1 MNEDSINII
10 VSNIYMA
17 SKRTIQQQ
25 FDDMVKLYLEGQK
38 NRFDKDGTLE
48 LEVRFGTK
56 GIKRITHIDYDNV
69 VKRLLSLGFT
79 LAPSEYLLRITNEF
93 IDPRGITKMSNI
105 RAELRGLGQIADY
118 CKNDSLTDSE
128 GNTFATFEQKSLYKK
143 DTESIY
149 PIDFDDFNF
158 RLALNVEKSYYENSG
173 IIRNTIEKW
182 NDSKKVFRYIN
193 RCTLTSNDYPVKVD
207 LSITKMSKRRGRYPI
222 PEYRFKDSGVLD
234 SPQIYEIEIE
244 VDKNKSYGETNATLT
259 KKLRNVIKIILSGLQ
274 NTNFPVSYPERDNV
288 LQQYMKIL
296 WGKNHKENGRVY
308 PKNFVGPSSYTLQAN
323 NVAPINPDAVI
334 PNIRK
339 DYTVTD
345 KADGERKLLFI
356 NENGKIYLID
366 TNMNV
371 QFTGAITKI
380 NSIYS
385 TIIDGEHIL
394 RNKSGDFINLYAAF
408 DIYYINS
415 KDIRNLK
422 FTSPPQEVDGDEEG
436 ETKED
441 VNTRLV
447 LLSKVVRESKI
458 HSIIPNEK
466 SPIRIEVK
474 SFFQQSASQS
484 IFQASGFILKKEEDG
499 LFEYNTDGVIFTPSY
514 LSVGSSKQDEFVK
527 PIKTTWDW
535 SFKWKPPQ
543 ENTIDFLISIKK
555 TPDGQDFIGN
565 IFQKGVDTSAS
576 LQLTQFKTV
585 ILRVGYDE
593 KKHGYINPCQS
604 VIDDDMPN
612 HNEKDNYEGYKPVQF
627 YPTNPTDYEAGI
639 CNILLKP
646 GPSDNMIMLTEESE
660 VIEDNM
666 IVEFRY
672 DMSKEGPWRW
682 VPVRVRYDKTAD
694 LMEGGKNF
702 GNAYHVAN
710 SNWHTIHNPITASML
725 STGQNIP
732 DELGDDDIYYN
743 RISGKQSGTR
753 GLRDFHNLF
762 VKKLLITRVSRR
774 GDTLIDLAVG
784 KGGDLPKW
792 INANLKFVFGIDISR
807 DNIQN
812 NLNGACA
819 RYLNYHKQFRV
830 IPKALFVNG
839 NSSVNI
845 RNTDGILS
853 EKGKQITKAVFG
865 SGVKNSD
872 ELGKGVYN
880 AYGIGSDGFDIS
892 SIQFAIHYMFEKPE
906 TLFNFLR
913 NVSETTKVGG
923 YFIGTSY
930 DGMTIFDMLKRK
942 SKGESIVVMEGDEKL
957 WEITKQY
964 NKDEFPDNES
974 SLGYGIDVYQES
986 INKVFREY
994 LVNYEYLTR
1003 MLENYGFVLLTRQEI
1018 RDLNLPDSTGL
1029 FNDLFGIMKTEMK
1042 KSRRAV
1048 NEYGDA
1054 AKMTPGE
1061 KKISFLN
1068 RYFIY
1073 KKVRNVD
1080 ADTITLNLL
1089 GESIG
1094 EEEVAEIVE
1103 VVPERVKKP
1112 KKIKK
1117 KLVLKSND

>member
-1 MNEDSINII
+1 
-10 VSNIYMA
+10 MA

-38 NRFDKDGTLE
+38 NRTYKDGNLE

-56 GIKRITHIDYDNV
+56 GIRRINHIDYDNV

-79 LAPSEYLLRITNEF
+79 LSPSEYLLRITNEF
-93 IDPRGITKMSNI
+93 IDPRGTTKMSNI
-105 RAELRGLGQIADY
+105 RAELRGLGQIAEY

-128 GNTFATFEQKSLYKK
+128 GNTFATFEQKSFYKK
-143 DTESIY
+143 DSEPTY
-149 PIDFDDFNF
+149 PIDFDNFNF
-158 RLALNVEKSYYENSG
+158 RVALNVEKSYYENSG
-173 IIRNTIEKW
+173 IIRSTLDKW

-244 VDKNKSYGETNATLT
+244 VDGNKLSGETDSTLT

-274 NTNFPVSYPERDNV
+274 NTNFPVSYSERDDV

-296 WGKNHKENGRVY
+296 WGEKHKENGRVY
-308 PKNFVGPSSYTLQAN
+308 PKNFIGPSSYTLQAN

-356 NENGKIYLID
+356 NETGKIYLID

-380 NSIYS
+380 NAIYS

-415 KDIRNLK
+415 KDVRNLK
-422 FTSPPQEVDGDEEG
+422 FTFPLAGVDGDEKG
-436 ETKED
+436 EIKED
-441 VNTRLV
+441 ENTRLI
-447 LLSKVVRESKI
+447 LLSKVVRELKLQ
-458 HSIIPNEK
+458 SIIPNEK

-514 LSVGSSKQDEFVK
+514 LSVGSSRQDEFVK

-535 SFKWKPPQ
+535 SFKWKPPH

-604 VIDDDMPN
+604 VIDDDMPSYN
-612 HNEKDNYEGYKPVQF
+612 DKDNYEGYKPVQF

-646 GPSDNMIMLTEESE
+646 GASGNMIMLTEESE

-672 DMSKEGPWRW
+672 DISRESQWKW
-682 VPVRVRYDKTAD
+682 VPVRIRYDKTAD

-710 SNWHTIHNPITASML
+710 SNWHTIHNPITATML

-732 DELGDDDIYYN
+732 NELGDDDIYYN

-762 VKKLLITRVSRR
+762 VKKLLITHVARN

-872 ELGKGVYN
+872 ELGKGVYD
-880 AYGIGSDGFDIS
+880 AYGIGSDGFDVC
-892 SIQFAIHYMFEKPE
+892 SIQFAIHYMFERPE

-930 DGMTIFDMLKRK
+930 DGKTIFDMLKIK
-942 SKGESIVVMEGDEKL
+942 SKGESVVVMEGDEKL

-964 NKDEFPDNES
+964 NNDEFSDNES

-994 LVNYEYLTR
+994 LVNYDYLTR
-1003 MLENYGFVLLTRQEI
+1003 MLENYGFVLLTRQETK
-1018 RDLNLPDSTGL
+1018 DLNLPDSTGL

-1042 KSRRAV
+1042 KNKRAM

-1054 AKMTPGE
+1054 AKMSPGE

-1089 GESIG
+1089 GTSIV
-1094 EEEVAEIVE
+1094 EEEVSEIVE
-1103 VVPERVKKP
+1103 VVPEPVKKP

-1117 KLVLKSND
+1117 KLVLKADD

>member
-38 NRFDKDGTLE
+38 NRTYKDGNLE

-56 GIKRITHIDYDNV
+56 GIRRINHIDYDNV

-79 LAPSEYLLRITNEF
+79 LSPSEYLLRITNEF
-93 IDPRGITKMSNI
+93 IDPRGTTKMSNI
-105 RAELRGLGQIADY
+105 RAELRGLGQIAEY

-128 GNTFATFEQKSLYKK
+128 GNTFATFEQKSFYKK
-143 DTESIY
+143 DSEPTY
-149 PIDFDDFNF
+149 PIDFDNFNF
-158 RLALNVEKSYYENSG
+158 RVALNVEKSYYENSG
-173 IIRNTIEKW
+173 IIRSTLDKW

-244 VDKNKSYGETNATLT
+244 VDGNKLSGETDSTLT

-274 NTNFPVSYPERDNV
+274 NTNFPVSYSERDDV

-296 WGKNHKENGRVY
+296 WGEKHKENGRVY
-308 PKNFVGPSSYTLQAN
+308 PKNFIGPSSYTLQAN

-356 NENGKIYLID
+356 NETGKIYLID

-380 NSIYS
+380 NAIYS

-415 KDIRNLK
+415 KDVRNLK
-422 FTSPPQEVDGDEEG
+422 FTFPLAGVDGDEKG
-436 ETKED
+436 EIKED
-441 VNTRLV
+441 ENTRLI
-447 LLSKVVRESKI
+447 LLSKVVRELKLQ
-458 HSIIPNEK
+458 SIIPNEK

-514 LSVGSSKQDEFVK
+514 LSVGSSRQDEFVK

-535 SFKWKPPQ
+535 SFKWKPPH

-604 VIDDDMPN
+604 VIDDDMPSYN
-612 HNEKDNYEGYKPVQF
+612 DKDNYEGYKPVQF

-646 GPSDNMIMLTEESE
+646 GASGNMIMLTEESE

-672 DMSKEGPWRW
+672 DISRESQWKW
-682 VPVRVRYDKTAD
+682 VPVRIRYDKTAD

-710 SNWHTIHNPITASML
+710 SNWHTIHNPITATML

-732 DELGDDDIYYN
+732 NELGDDDIYYN

-762 VKKLLITRVSRR
+762 VKKLLITHVARN

-872 ELGKGVYN
+872 ELGKGVYD
-880 AYGIGSDGFDIS
+880 AYGIGSDGFDVC
-892 SIQFAIHYMFEKPE
+892 SIQFAIHYMFERPE

-930 DGMTIFDMLKRK
+930 DGKTIFDMLKIK
-942 SKGESIVVMEGDEKL
+942 SKGESVVVMEGDEKL

-964 NKDEFPDNES
+964 NNDEFSDNES

-994 LVNYEYLTR
+994 LVNYDYLTR
-1003 MLENYGFVLLTRQEI
+1003 MLENYGFVLLTRQETK
-1018 RDLNLPDSTGL
+1018 DLNLPDSTGL

-1042 KSRRAV
+1042 KNKRAM

-1054 AKMTPGE
+1054 AKMSPGE

-1089 GESIG
+1089 GTSIV
-1094 EEEVAEIVE
+1094 EEEVSEIVE
-1103 VVPERVKKP
+1103 VVPEPVKKP

-1117 KLVLKSND
+1117 KLVLKADD

>member
-1 MNEDSINII
+1 
-10 VSNIYMA
+10 
-17 SKRTIQQQ
+17 
-25 FDDMVKLYLEGQK
+25 
-38 NRFDKDGTLE
+38 
-48 LEVRFGTK
+48 
-56 GIKRITHIDYDNV
+56 
-69 VKRLLSLGFT
+69 
-79 LAPSEYLLRITNEF
+79 
-93 IDPRGITKMSNI
+93 
-105 RAELRGLGQIADY
+105 
-118 CKNDSLTDSE
+118 
-128 GNTFATFEQKSLYKK
+128 
-143 DTESIY
+143 
-149 PIDFDDFNF
+149 
-158 RLALNVEKSYYENSG
+158 
-173 IIRNTIEKW
+173 
-182 NDSKKVFRYIN
+182 
-193 RCTLTSNDYPVKVD
+193 
-207 LSITKMSKRRGRYPI
+207 
-222 PEYRFKDSGVLD
+222 
-234 SPQIYEIEIE
+234 
-244 VDKNKSYGETNATLT
+244 
-259 KKLRNVIKIILSGLQ
+259 
-274 NTNFPVSYPERDNV
+274 
-288 LQQYMKIL
+288 
-296 WGKNHKENGRVY
+296 
-308 PKNFVGPSSYTLQAN
+308 
-323 NVAPINPDAVI
+323 
-334 PNIRK
+334 
-339 DYTVTD
+339 
-345 KADGERKLLFI
+345 
-356 NENGKIYLID
+356 
-366 TNMNV
+366 
-371 QFTGAITKI
+371 
-380 NSIYS
+380 
-385 TIIDGEHIL
+385 
-394 RNKSGDFINLYAAF
+394 
-408 DIYYINS
+408 
-415 KDIRNLK
+415 
-422 FTSPPQEVDGDEEG
+422 
-436 ETKED
+436 
-441 VNTRLV
+441 
-447 LLSKVVRESKI
+447 
-458 HSIIPNEK
+458 
-466 SPIRIEVK
+466 
-474 SFFQQSASQS
+474 
-484 IFQASGFILKKEEDG
+484 
-499 LFEYNTDGVIFTPSY
+499 
-514 LSVGSSKQDEFVK
+514 
-527 PIKTTWDW
+527 
-535 SFKWKPPQ
+535 
-543 ENTIDFLISIKK
+543 
-555 TPDGQDFIGN
+555 
-565 IFQKGVDTSAS
+565 
-576 LQLTQFKTV
+576 
-585 ILRVGYDE
+585 
-593 KKHGYINPCQS
+593 
-604 VIDDDMPN
+604 
-612 HNEKDNYEGYKPVQF
+612 
-627 YPTNPTDYEAGI
+627 
-639 CNILLKP
+639 
-646 GPSDNMIMLTEESE
+646 
-660 VIEDNM
+660 
-666 IVEFRY
+666 
-672 DMSKEGPWRW
+672 MSKERPWRW

-710 SNWHTIHNPITASML
+710 SNWHTIHNPITTSLL

-732 DELGDDDIYYN
+732 DEFGDDDIYYN